1 MGFPCGR
8 TLSES
13 ARNPIGDEIE
23 QEIHRKSRTTGSLP
37 GSQELGEVSHQT
49 LKGKEK
55 KKGRK
60 KPPRPAKKKGLHVQW
75 NGWRKR
81 WPQIGKKGS
90 LPSIVSEGKF
100 CPAPE
105 AA

>member
-55 KKGRK
+55 KRAEKS
-60 KPPRPAKKKGLHVQW
+60 LHVQW

-90 LPSIVSEGKF
+90 LPSIVSDF
-100 CPAPE
+100 
-105 AA
+105 

>member
-55 KKGRK
+55 KRVEKSPRDVQKK
-60 KPPRPAKKKGLHVQW
+60 KPPRPMERVEKTVASNWPKGISPV
-75 NGWRKR
+75 NC
-81 WPQIGKKGS
+81 
-90 LPSIVSEGKF
+90 F
-100 CPAPE
+100 
-105 AA
+105 